1 MNVTHEIWHLPM
13 ESIYFSSTSGN
24 YINRKKLVSV
34 GSEGMILNNVLST
47 LGFSAYLTFFS
58 YLHFSTSSRILVYPR
73 VFIIAQLIISS

>member
-1 MNVTHEIWHLPM
+1 M

-24 YINRKKLVSV
+24 YMNRKKLVSV
-34 GSEGMILNNVLST
+34 GSEGMLLNNVLST

-58 YLHFSTSSRILVYPR
+58 CLHFSTSSRILVYPR